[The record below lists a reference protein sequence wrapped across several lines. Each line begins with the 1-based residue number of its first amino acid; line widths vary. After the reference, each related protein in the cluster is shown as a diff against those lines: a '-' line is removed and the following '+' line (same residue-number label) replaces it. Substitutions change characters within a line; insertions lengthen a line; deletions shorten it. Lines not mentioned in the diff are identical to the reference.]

1 MNGKSHQER
10 AINKSGCVQNGA
22 YTDERHEREKTYLQ
36 KLSDKLIQQKT
47 ELDKLKAKIN
57 AAKEDI
63 RMALLKEIENLR
75 AKKEVAKGKI
85 KQLQE
90 AGDDMWDD
98 VKAGV
103 ENSWSE
109 LRAAFSKVYST
120 LKSSERTTKP

>member
-1 MNGKSHQER
+1 MADENQQGRTINRTGCFKMEHTPMKDMN
-10 AINKSGCVQNGA
+10 
-22 YTDERHEREKTYLQ
+22 EKNAYLQ
-36 KLSDKLIQQKT
+36 KLSEQLMHKEA
-47 ELDKLKAKIN
+47 ELDKLKARVS

-63 RMALLKEIENLR
+63 RVELLKEIEDLH
-75 AKKEVAKGKI
+75 AKKEAAKGKI

-98 VKAGV
+98 VKAGA

-120 LKSSERTTKP
+120 LKSREHTAKP